1 MKAQLISDYD
11 LDTFEINNIT
21 YHALPIKDHPSYYAT
36 TSGHILSTKRGE
48 TILLSG
54 RESNGYLRVLLGR
67 KEMRVH
73 RLVASTYFDQP
84 DADRYESARNQV
96 NHIDGNRQN
105 NAVTNLEWCSA
116 KENHDHLWQVLRAE
130 DAVGVSHAK

>member
-1 MKAQLISDYD
+1 MKAQLVSDYD
-11 LDTFEINNIT
+11 LLTFEINNII

-73 RLVASTYFDQP
+73 RLVAATYFEQP
-84 DADRYESARNQV
+84 DADRYESVRDQV

-116 KENHDHLWQVLRAE
+116 KENYDHLCQVLRAE
-130 DAVGVSHAK
+130 DAVGVNHA

>member
-1 MKAQLISDYD
+1 MKAQLIPDYD
-11 LDTFEINNIT
+11 LHTFEINNII
-21 YHALPIKDHPSYYAT
+21 YHALPIKNHSSYYAT

-48 TILLSG
+48 TTLLSG

-73 RLVASTYFDQP
+73 RYVAATYFGEP
-84 DADRYESARNQV
+84 DADRYESVRDQV
-96 NHIDGNRQN
+96 NHVDGSRQN

-116 KENHDHLWQVLRAE
+116 KENYDHLYQVLRAE
-130 DAVGVSHAK
+130 DAVGVSHA